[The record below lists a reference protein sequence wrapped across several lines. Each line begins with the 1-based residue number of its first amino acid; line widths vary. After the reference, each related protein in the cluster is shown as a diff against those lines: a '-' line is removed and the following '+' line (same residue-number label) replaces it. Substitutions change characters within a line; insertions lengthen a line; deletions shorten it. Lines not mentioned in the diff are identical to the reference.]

1 MELQKKSID
10 ALLESVAILR
20 QELQNNQDS
29 EKEIELLGE
38 LKLLAARIYIEAD
51 LGVLAMNPSD
61 IELDSD
67 FGNAEISLDDGQD
80 GWEEFS
86 AEEEE
91 EDGSEFDTQQTE
103 FEVASREALV
113 EGSSD
118 ASLEERWED
127 TSRVTLELTSEGI
140 MDEASNFADEKE
152 SASAEVTL
160 DEVSTWEATLE
171 FETQIEPSG
180 VDKEAEVEVDKVPAD
195 ESAVVQPDLFF
206 GAFPVLG
213 GEMGKDK
220 GTSEFAK
227 NADENEVVAEITNLT
242 FELPDFELPLDRFTQ
257 HNAAEEL
264 STEALPAVDLS
275 VEELPAVELTMEELP
290 TEVVLTDKLSADEL
304 SAEALS
310 AQELPNQE
318 LPVEE
323 IHTEHISVNSEVEE
337 VKIAEAS
344 SFGAESSV
352 KADEHGELPPPAL
365 SGMNVEAIVNQM
377 PISRRFEFA
386 NLLFGGDIQRM
397 GTFIH
402 ELLQA
407 PSGSGRMDVYERWY
421 DENNW
426 RRRDEAAADML
437 RLIKRIFPS

>member
-67 FGNAEISLDDGQD
+67 FGNAEISLDDGED
-80 GWEEFS
+80 GWEGFS

-118 ASLEERWED
+118 ASLEERWEE
-127 TSRVTLELTSEGI
+127 TSRVTLEQTSEGI
-140 MDEASNFADEKE
+140 LDEASNFGDEKE

-180 VDKEAEVEVDKVPAD
+180 VDKEAEVEGDKVPAD
-195 ESAVVQPDLFF
+195 ESAVVQQDLFF

-220 GTSEFAK
+220 GTSEFTK

-242 FELPDFELPLDRFTQ
+242 FELPDFELPLDRLAQ
-257 HNAAEEL
+257 HNPAEEL
-264 STEALPAVDLS
+264 SNEALPAVDLPI
-275 VEELPAVELTMEELP
+275 EELPAVELT
-290 TEVVLTDKLSADEL
+290 
-304 SAEALS
+304 AEALP

-323 IHTEHISVNSEVEE
+323 IHTEHISVNSAVEE

-344 SFGAESSV
+344 SFGADSSV
-352 KADEHGELPPPAL
+352 KVDEHGELPPPAL